1 MEQWIQRLEPFL
13 DKELVQIIM
22 SSPRQKDGIEKIQ
35 IRPVMLKKKLVFQAS
50 EYRDKKVYHRNMEGQ
65 EVLEYAGEKMQ
76 IMKQLEALHQ
86 KGRLHVLISK
96 KGKVTVKASAKGCEK
111 KNIDLSHNRNKKY
124 ILDPQIPVPFLVDLG
139 VQTKEGKIVH
149 ARYDKFRQMN
159 RFLEFV
165 ADVEDKLP
173 KDREA
178 VIIDFGCGKS
188 YLTFALYYYLH
199 ELKGYDIRIIGL
211 DLKEDVIARCNV
223 LAEKYGYEK
232 LKFLTGD
239 IAEYEGADRV
249 DMVVTL
255 HACDTA
261 TDFALD
267 KAIRWNAGIILS
279 VPCCQHELNG
289 QIRNELLE
297 PILKYGLIKERM
309 AALITDA
316 LRANVL
322 EAAGY
327 QVQILEFIDMEHT
340 PKNIL
345 IRGVKSEKKN
355 PSGGDLGKI
364 LEFFHIDPTLA
375 RLQRGK
381 EKCDE

>member
-1 MEQWIQRLEPFL
+1 MEHWLQRLEPLL
-13 DKELVQIIM
+13 DKELVQIVM
-22 SSPRQKDGIEKIQ
+22 SSPRKKDEIGKIQ
-35 IRPVMLKKKLVFQAS
+35 IRPVILKNKLAFQAS
-50 EYRDKKVYHRNMEGQ
+50 EYRGQKVYHRNMDKK
-65 EVLEYAGEKMQ
+65 EVLEYTEEKMQ
-76 IMKQLEALHQ
+76 AMRQLEAQHQ
-86 KGRLHVLISK
+86 NGRLHILISK
-96 KGKVTVKASAKGCEK
+96 KGKVTVKASKEGCIR
-111 KNIDLSHNRNKKY
+111 KNKELSHNRSKNY
-124 ILDPQIPVPFLVDLG
+124 ILNPDTPIPFLADLG
-139 VQTKEGKIVH
+139 VQTKEGKIIH

-165 ADVEDKLP
+165 ADVADKLP
-173 KDREA
+173 RDREA

-211 DLKEDVIARCNV
+211 DLKEDVIAHCNM

-232 LKFLTGD
+232 LSFLTGD
-239 IAEYEGADRV
+239 IAEYDGVEQV

-289 QIRNELLE
+289 QIHNDLLE

-345 IRGVKSEKKN
+345 IRGVKSSKKK
-355 PSGGDLGKI
+355 SGSDIRPVLDF
-364 LEFFHIDPTLA
+364 LHLDPALV
-375 RLQRGK
+375 RLQQGK
-381 EKCDE
+381 EKSDE